1 MTKIS
6 ELLTTLK
13 VQRANYDVVNGVK
26 CGEDGKPLAI
36 IVKTN
41 GGTSHETYK
50 IGHAIIADEGCYT
63 LMCAPAGG
71 EPRVYTSTSLT
82 DSLQHR
88 LDVLGDCDVRIII
101 VEDGNIIEEDG
112 KEKLFTPT
120 LVKLTD
126 NTICIECEACEG
138 VMPDPIPL
146 IKGMYARVGRLLNL
160 AAHLDS
166 EQRDEVLC
174 GTKYVVGMLPF
185 QPFDGVALRYT
196 DRNVVVWVCNGGF
209 LVGEVD
215 ARSIFSVRTV
225 PADRLT
231 DAHRKVLHGFLND
244 FDVLDQRVQ
253 KAAVPVVAK
262 KVVSQLE
269 TRYHVGDSEQRIDD
283 AVECLK
289 RLLTLEY
296 PQS

>member
-1 MTKIS
+1 MTKVS
-6 ELLTTLK
+6 ELLATIK
-13 VQRANYDVVNGVK
+13 VQRANYDIVNGVK
-26 CGEDGKPLAI
+26 CGEDDKPLAI

-50 IGHAIIADEGCYT
+50 IGHAIIADKGCYT

-71 EPRVYTSTSLT
+71 EPGVYTSTSLT
-82 DSLQHR
+82 QSLQHR
-88 LDVLGDCDVRIII
+88 LDALGDCDIHIS
-101 VEDGNIIEEDG
+101 IEEDG

-120 LVKLTD
+120 LVKLTS
-126 NTICIECEACEG
+126 NALCIECEACEDAEEI
-138 VMPDPIPL
+138 MPDPIPL

-160 AAHLDS
+160 AAHLDG

-174 GTKYVVGMLPF
+174 GTKYGIVGMLPF
-185 QPFDGVALRYT
+185 LPFGGVALRYT
-196 DRNVVVWVCNGGF
+196 DGNVRVWVWEGGF

-231 DAHRKVLHGFLND
+231 DAHRKVLHGFFND
-244 FDVLDQRVQ
+244 FAVLDQRVQ
-253 KAAVPVVAK
+253 EVAVPVVAE

-269 TRYHVGDSEQRIDD
+269 QRYRVSDSEQRIDA

-289 RLLTLEY
+289 QLLTLEY
-296 PQS
+296 PQD